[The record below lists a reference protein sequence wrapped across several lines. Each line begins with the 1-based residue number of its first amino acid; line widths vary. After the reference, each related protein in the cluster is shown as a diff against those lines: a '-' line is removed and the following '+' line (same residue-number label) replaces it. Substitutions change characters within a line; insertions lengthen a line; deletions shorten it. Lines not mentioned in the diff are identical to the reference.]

1 MSYLETIGFFGA
13 FLTGIVIGLFGGG
26 GSILAVP
33 IFVYLFKL
41 NPVIATSYSMF
52 VVGSSAAIG
61 TLINIKKKL
70 IEYKTALIFTLP
82 ALVSVS
88 LTRRFLI
95 PNIPDTLLSFESFAV
110 TKEMGL
116 MLFFSSIIILSSV
129 LMMRKPRIGV
139 ATKTTTKKNYGLLI
153 FIGLGV
159 GVLTGLLGAG
169 GGFIIVPAL
178 VMFARLTIKQ
188 AVATSLIIITFNSI
202 IGFSSDVFLLKIEWN
217 FLTLFTALSVA
228 GIFIGTYISSFVR
241 ESTLKIN
248 FARFM
253 IVMAAVIIFKELTS

>member
-1 MSYLETIGFFGA
+1 MSYLELIGFFGA
-13 FLTGIVIGLFGGG
+13 FLTGVVIGLFGGG

-61 TLINIKKKL
+61 TLINLKKKL
-70 IEYKTALIFTLP
+70 IEYKTAAIFTLP
-82 ALVSVS
+82 ALISVF

-95 PNIPDTLLSFESFAV
+95 PNIPDVLLSFESFDM

-116 MLFFSSIIILSSV
+116 MLFFSSIIMLSSV
-129 LMMRKPRIGV
+129 LVMK
-139 ATKTTTKKNYGLLI
+139 KSTTEITVITASEKSYVLLI
-153 FIGLGV
+153 FIGFGI
-159 GVLTGLLGAG
+159 GVLTGLVGAG

-178 VMFARLTIKQ
+178 VLFARLAIKQ
-188 AVATSLIIITFNSI
+188 AVATSLMIITVNSL
-202 IGFSSDVFLLKIEWN
+202 IGFCSDLSILKIEWN
-217 FLTLFTALSVA
+217 FLLLFTVLSIL
-228 GIFIGTYISSFVR
+228 GIFVGTYISSYVR

-253 IVMAAVIIFKELTS
+253 IVMASVIIFKELLS